1 MPGRLP
7 ASFVVVLVLTLGWFG
22 IRVPTSALDGETL
35 SYEDLLGLIAAHDVR
50 SIDELL
56 PLLPADYRSEY
67 TLMHTSPSLQPATFE
82 YPRVIMTGPRATLVI
97 AFNGDPQAMRH
108 NVLEI
113 IQFSRMT
120 RKKRSFPCYGMQWGS
135 AIYLY
140 PIESGL
146 VEYYSRPP
154 RPCHVNEAA
163 MFGGRWVQESS
174 DEWKLVWTERTIQ
187 DFYLNNILIHE
198 LGHLLDERNSSYADR
213 ERYAE
218 WFATHYGYLP
228 TQRRRPRGDRVV
240 RRHHAV

>member
-1 MPGRLP
+1 MRRLSKTVQSRRAVRARHQNTAALSTVSRKLAPLNTRNRGGKRDARLP
-7 ASFVVVLVLTLGWFG
+7 FVPPEDWHEPVESGQGYRFVVQEPGAGYCHPVTAEQV
-22 IRVPTSALDGETL
+22 RDRL
-35 SYEDLLGLIAAHDVR
+35 SQ
-50 SIDELL
+50 
-56 PLLPADYRSEY
+56 LPA
-67 TLMHTSPSLQPATFE
+67 A
-82 YPRVIMTGPRATLVI
+82 LV
-97 AFNGDPQAMRH
+97 AP
-108 NVLEI
+108 LEI

-228 TQRRRPRGDRVV
+228 TQRRRTRGDRVF